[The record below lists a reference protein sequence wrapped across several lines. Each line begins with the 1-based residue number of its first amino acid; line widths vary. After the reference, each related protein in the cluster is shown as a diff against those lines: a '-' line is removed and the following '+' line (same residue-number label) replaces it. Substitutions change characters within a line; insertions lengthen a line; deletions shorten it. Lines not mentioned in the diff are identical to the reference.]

1 MLLLLFLF
9 PKKCNDNRG
18 HFNKCVDLNF
28 IKCRAFSLCFS
39 FSFFSFFKLLFFK
52 WAKIGWQI
60 SIRFC
65 PRLRDKFELI
75 INNNLKQFVVTEPR
89 KNVSKNGIV
98 HRLSSTVWV

>member
-1 MLLLLFLF
+1 MLFVCAFLFLF
-9 PKKCNDNRG
+9 
-18 HFNKCVDLNF
+18 FLSLNYF
-28 IKCRAFSLCFS
+28 
-39 FSFFSFFKLLFFK
+39 FFK

-75 INNNLKQFVVTEPR
+75 INDNLKQFVVTEPR

-98 HRLSSTVWV
+98 HLLSSTVWVLAHAVLNLDI